1 LFLLFYLFLKIKDIN
16 SFLLEMDFTY
26 LDYFNYYLKEFCN
39 ELINNFPETQQV
51 LLANYRPLLEGRDDK
66 NDFYVKCFYT
76 KINNYLALIAKRDV
90 ELFNSHGKVFIEGVD
105 LAEVWSKTTCTP
117 EHHTAIWKYLQILM
131 ILGRKI
137 IPNHQEIVAMLQ
149 KVSSGE
155 VNIPAKVEKTLTTDE
170 KDESDETPS
179 VFGLGDIASSLG
191 SLSSLANGLGLG
203 NLASSL
209 GSGGDGSDNGIAGGL
224 GNLVSGITQMF
235 SNPEFTNAMNQLSQ
249 TMAQPP
255 TNDNTPSNDNT
266 PDTTSTATPATPAT
280 ATATDESTPAANNAP
295 APGLFGNPLFGEL
308 AKELTET
315 FNFEEMEKQG
325 KPANIG
331 DALGKF
337 MSGDNPAKLMGLV
350 GKFGSKL
357 QQEVQ
362 RGGINPAELLQQ
374 TMGALSGG
382 GGQGAAAGMA
392 QMVQQMAQNP
402 QVRQAAKQQATRDRL
417 RAKLE
422 AKKAQQQPPQ

>member
-1 LFLLFYLFLKIKDIN
+1 
-16 SFLLEMDFTY
+16 MDFTY

-39 ELINNFPETQQV
+39 ELINNFPETQQS

-76 KINNYLALIAKRDV
+76 KINNYLASIAKREV
-90 ELFNSHGKVFIEGVD
+90 ELFQSPGKIFIEGID
-105 LAEVWSKTTCTP
+105 LYAVWNSSSATDV
-117 EHHTAIWKYLQILM
+117 HHTAIWKYLQILM

-137 IPNHQEIVAMLQ
+137 IPNHQEIIAMLQ
-149 KVSSGE
+149 KVSAGE
-155 VNIPAKVEKTLTTDE
+155 VNIPAKVEKTLTADE

-191 SLSSLANGLGLG
+191 SLGSLANGLGLG
-203 NLASSL
+203 NLAAGL
-209 GSGGDGSDNGIAGGL
+209 GGGAGGEGGVAGL

-235 SNPEFTNAMNQLSQ
+235 SNPEFSNAMNQLSQ
-249 TMAQPP
+249 TMGAAMQSSAGDSA
-255 TNDNTPSNDNT
+255 TTTS
-266 PDTTSTATPATPAT
+266 TSTATTT
-280 ATATDESTPAANNAP
+280 ATTTFNNTPQDNSGNGTNCPPMNEEGVAGEAGAAAAP
-295 APGLFGNPLFGEL
+295 SLFANPLFGDL

-331 DALGKF
+331 EALGKF

-374 TMGALSGG
+374 TMSAL
-382 GGQGAAAGMA
+382 GGQGGAAGMA
-392 QMVQQMAQNP
+392 NMMQQMAQNP

-417 RAKLE
+417 RAKLD
-422 AKKAQQQPPQ
+422 AKKAQPPQ

>member
-1 LFLLFYLFLKIKDIN
+1 
-16 SFLLEMDFTY
+16 MDFTY

-39 ELINNFPETQQV
+39 ELINNFPETQQP

-66 NDFYVKCFYT
+66 NDFYAKCFYT
-76 KINNYLALIAKRDV
+76 KINNYLTHIAKRDV
-90 ELFNSHGKVFIEGVD
+90 ELFQSPGKVFIEGVD
-105 LAEVWSKTTCTP
+105 LYSVWTSSSCTEV
-117 EHHTAIWKYLQILM
+117 HHTAIWKYLQILM
-131 ILGRKI
+131 ILGRKV
-137 IPNHQEIVAMLQ
+137 IPNHQEIVNMLQ

-191 SLSSLANGLGLG
+191 SLGSLANGLGLG
-203 NLASSL
+203 NLAAGL
-209 GSGGDGSDNGIAGGL
+209 GGAGGEGAAGL

-235 SNPEFTNAMNQLSQ
+235 SNPEFSNAMNQLSQ
-249 TMAQPP
+249 TMGQAMQQQTNTGVETNSSAEGTNCPP
-255 TNDNTPSNDNT
+255 MDEKGVAGEPGAAADDTN
-266 PDTTSTATPATPAT
+266 TTGAPPA
-280 ATATDESTPAANNAP
+280 
-295 APGLFGNPLFGEL
+295 GLFGNPLFGEL
-308 AKELTET
+308 AKELTDT

-331 DALGKF
+331 EALGKF

-374 TMGALSGG
+374 TMGAL
-382 GGQGAAAGMA
+382 GGQGGAAGMA
-392 QMVQQMAQNP
+392 NMMQQMAQNP
-402 QVRQAAKQQATRDRL
+402 QVRNAARQQASRDRL
-417 RAKLE
+417 RAKLD
-422 AKKAQQQPPQ
+422 ARKNQQQ